1 MRWALFLVIM
11 AFASLYDYHH
21 EVKGTLPVPVE
32 SGPDQQADQ
41 SMLYF
46 CNPVASISLK
56 APVQKVQLKR
66 LEQNNTENLM
76 FLHSARIFH
85 LLKAEIPQLPE
96 NTLNRH
102 FTAFRQYHFSDPD
115 DLPDWLG

>member
-1 MRWALFLVIM
+1 MFLGIM
-11 AFASLYDYHH
+11 AVASLYDYHQ
-21 EVKGTLPVPVE
+21 EAKVIIPIPVE
-32 SGPDQQADQ
+32 SGQDQQADQ
-41 SMLYF
+41 SLLYF
-46 CNPVASISLK
+46 CNPVASVSLK

-85 LLKAEIPQLPE
+85 LLKAEIPHLPE

-102 FTAFRQYHFSDPD
+102 FTAFRLYHFSDPE
-115 DLPDWLG
+115 DLPGRLG